1 MSTVIRF
8 YHKGEPHYEF
18 TNFTAFPIRLKGK
31 TWPTSEHYFQSQK
44 HAGSPLEEQIRLAES
59 PRKAFEL
66 GRSEPSRPD
75 WQSVKDAIM
84 REAVVAKFTQH
95 PHLRDLLLST
105 GEALLVEHTKNDAYW
120 GDGGDGSG
128 KNMLGQILMIVRE
141 ELRQEGKS

>member
-18 TNFTAFPIRLKGK
+18 TNFTAFPIRWKGK